1 MKSLDDYLK
10 LMKTDD
16 IVRATQEARTKNM
29 ALLNDQGIAAIAML
43 FSDVLAEVIQSGRR
57 RDCAYADSIGKIS
70 PSEKVSHN

>member
-29 ALLNDQGIAAIAML
+29 ALRNDQGIAAISML
-43 FSDVLAEVIQSGRR
+43 FSDILAEAIQSPEILL
-57 RDCAYADSIGKIS
+57 SKKEMTNVS
-70 PSEKVSHN
+70 PEHPRS

>member
-43 FSDVLAEVIQSGRR
+43 FSDVLAEVIQFPEILLS
-57 RDCAYADSIGKIS
+57 KKEMTNVS
-70 PSEKVSHN
+70 PEHSRP